1 MTILRL
7 ILSVTLLL
15 SLAVPASF
23 AGNDD
28 FSRLVSELNVTARS
42 DMPGFRG
49 ELSTT
54 FGVDGPRID
63 HLMVSLGSPA
73 DAYFC
78 LRLGQLS
85 GRSIDEVSREFQ
97 AHRGQGWGVIAQ
109 NLGIKPG
116 SAAFHQLKD
125 TSKIKQ
131 RHASKGKDKGHKE
144 DKSNGKGKK

>member
-7 ILSVTLLL
+7 TLAVTLLL
-15 SLAVPASF
+15 SLAIPASF
-23 AGNDD
+23 AGNDE
-28 FSRLVSELNVTARS
+28 FSRLVSELNVTART

-49 ELSTT
+49 ELSAT

-63 HLMVSLGSPA
+63 QLMVSLGSPA

-85 GRSIDEVSREFQ
+85 GRSIEVVSREFQ
-97 AHRGQGWGVIAQ
+97 AHRGQGWGVVAK

-116 SAAFHQLKD
+116 SPAFHQLKD
-125 TSKIKQ
+125 TSKVKAKT
-131 RHASKGKDKGHKE
+131 ASKAKGKEKKKDKGK
-144 DKSNGKGKK
+144 